1 MWGKSLTTLIFL
13 CLNLNIRHK
22 AVYLVEIPL
31 YRIYHLLHLC
41 NNLEIRSIWRRLNMK
56 HNRKHSSSRQF
67 TKKRMILFI
76 YLRCWVSVESCDKK
90 KYDLSQLDDDSMV
103 VQGLIPSPH
112 SEKVLV
118 SFWFQPGVLVCGIC
132 DSKLTLATCQGCTIT
147 LALWHL
153 R

>member
-1 MWGKSLTTLIFL
+1 MKKTKYETTEST
-13 CLNLNIRHK
+13 
-22 AVYLVEIPL
+22 AVVV
-31 YRIYHLLHLC
+31 
-41 NNLEIRSIWRRLNMK
+41 
-56 HNRKHSSSRQF
+56 QF

-118 SFWFQPGVLVCGIC
+118 SF
-132 DSKLTLATCQGCTIT
+132 
-147 LALWHL
+147 
-153 R
+153 